1 MRSIIVAL
9 KDKLY
14 VTAAYFSQ
22 NDTMAELPVVLVE
35 QPLPGITV
43 VMTLKREYHE

>member
-9 KDKLY
+9 KDKMY

-22 NDTMAELPVVLVE
+22 HDNMVEILVVSVE
-35 QPLPGITV
+35 QPLPGITC
-43 VMTLKREYHE
+43 VMTLIKGMP